1 MHRDQHNPD
10 TTSPTKQSQIPKS
23 QVKQSQ
29 VPPKYAKFQHSQTQ
43 SQGPS
48 RPTKSPALREVV
60 VGARTGVSMLVPLK
74 LDDSDVEAVVDSG
87 VQATVMSDELYKSL
101 QESPKDC

>member
-10 TTSPTKQSQIPKS
+10 PKSQTKQPRIPKS
-23 QVKQSQ
+23 QEKQSQ
-29 VPPKYAKFQHSQTQ
+29 VPPKSAMPQHSPTQ

-60 VGARTGVSMLVPLK
+60 VGA
-74 LDDSDVEAVVDSG
+74 
-87 VQATVMSDELYKSL
+87 
-101 QESPKDC
+101 